1 MRSSSSTEG
10 SSIAAL
16 VPGARLAAYEVR
28 RLLGAGG
35 MGEVY
40 EALDTRLDR
49 VVALKILRAEVAGDV
64 DRLARLERE
73 ARAIAALS
81 HPNIVTVYG
90 LEEAD
95 GIRFLVMERIY
106 GETLSTLI
114 EPEGLPLKRILEI
127 AIPIADALDVA
138 HAHGVVHRDLKPG
151 NVIVTEGGGPKI
163 LDFGL
168 ARVPAPSAA
177 AVHTQATTEAP
188 TAGGEVFGTVP
199 YMAPEQL
206 RGQRADGRADLF
218 SLGVMLYEMAAG
230 RRPFEGA
237 TEAELAAA
245 ILKTDPPPLEGIRT
259 DLPPSFVKI
268 VRHCLEKNLHQRIQ
282 SADDLR
288 YELSDVADDLR
299 SRPGVPRITAVVSS
313 SLAPA
318 RKRVARWLA
327 FISVLVVATL
337 ALVAGWPTSKPAASG
352 VIRSIAVLPLKNY
365 SGDASQEF
373 FAEGMTDALIADL
386 AQIRAIK
393 VISRT
398 SAMQYKDT
406 KKPTPEIAREL
417 GVEGIVEG
425 AVVRSGS
432 RVRVTAE
439 LIDARQ
445 DRHLWASSYEREITD
460 VLALQGE
467 MVRAIASEIRAQI
480 TPEESRRLSPRRP
493 VNPRALDAVLMAR
506 LKVEHAIT
514 ELEFRAAIDL
524 FRRATELDPGY
535 APGWAGLAEASWMLA
550 ATSFEFVPPASAR
563 EGALR
568 AARMALELDNDLP
581 EAHGARAVIA
591 LDAEWD
597 AATAE
602 REFRKTLELRPG
614 YAAAHGSYAQ
624 VLFAYSDR
632 FGEAREHMKIAREL
646 DPFSPWNALNDCWIL
661 HCERRFESAVQCG
674 EKSLARNPGN
684 YMLRWLMGRTY
695 LAMRRPQPAVVA
707 YEAAIEPS
715 GRNRNILAE
724 LALTYGL
731 AGRREDA
738 RRILRELQ
746 ELSPARYVSP
756 YQLALVHLAVGERKE
771 AYRELERSLAERTPG
786 LGNAASATEPMLEV
800 FRGDRRL
807 NDVLARARALVKLP
821 EKAPASG
828 QPRTF

>member
-1 MRSSSSTEG
+1 
-10 SSIAAL
+10 
-16 VPGARLAAYEVR
+16 
-28 RLLGAGG
+28 

-49 VVALKILRAEVAGDV
+49 LVALKILRAEVAGDV

-95 GIRFLVMERIY
+95 GIRLLVMERIY
-106 GETLSTLI
+106 GETLSSLI

-168 ARVPAPSAA
+168 ARVPPPSAA
-177 AVHTQATTEAP
+177 AVHTQATTDAP
-188 TAGGEVFGTVP
+188 ATGGGIFGTVP

-206 RGQRADGRADLF
+206 RGERTDGRADLF

-245 ILKTDPPPLEGIRT
+245 ILKTDPPPLEERRP

-268 VRHCLEKNLHQRIQ
+268 VRHCLEKNLHQRMQ

-288 YELSDVADDLR
+288 YELCDVAEDLR
-299 SRPGVPRITAVVSS
+299 SRPPGLPAAATPSS
-313 SLAPA
+313 SLAA
-318 RKRVARWLA
+318 AKRRLAPWLA

-337 ALVAGWPTSKPAASG
+337 ALIVGRPRSKPAGSG

-365 SGDASQEF
+365 SGDVSQDF

-425 AVVRSGS
+425 SVVRSGS
-432 RVRVTAE
+432 RVRVTAQ

-445 DRHLWASSYEREITD
+445 DRHLWASNYEREMTD

-467 MVRAIASEIRAQI
+467 VVRAIAGEIRAQI
-480 TPEESRRLSPRRP
+480 TPEESRRLSPRQS
-493 VNPRALDAVLMAR
+493 VDPRALDAVLMAR
-506 LKVEHAIT
+506 LKLEHATT
-514 ELEFRAAIDL
+514 ELEYRAAIDL
-524 FRRATELDPGY
+524 FRRTTELDPGY

-550 ATSFEFVPPASAR
+550 ATGFEFVPPAPAR
-563 EGALR
+563 EEALR
-568 AARMALELDNDLP
+568 AVRKALNLDDDLP
-581 EAHGARAVIA
+581 EAHNARAVIA

-602 REFRKTLELRPG
+602 QQFRKTIELRPG
-614 YAAAHGSYAQ
+614 YAAAHTSYAQ
-624 VLFAYSDR
+624 VLFVYSNR
-632 FGEAREHMKIAREL
+632 FGEAREHMQIAREL
-646 DPFSPWNALNDCWIL
+646 DPFSPWNAFNECWIL

-674 EKSLARNPGN
+674 ENGLARNPGT

-695 LAMRRPQPAVVA
+695 LAMQRPQPAVVT
-707 YEAAIEPS
+707 YEAALEPS
-715 GRNRNILAE
+715 GRNHNVLAE
-724 LALTYGL
+724 LALAYGM

-746 ELSPARYVSP
+746 ALSQTRYVSP
-756 YQLALVHLAVGERKE
+756 YLLALVHFAVREKKE

-786 LGNAASATEPMLEV
+786 LGYAAIATEPMLDA
-800 FRGDRRL
+800 FRGDRRFEET
-807 NDVLARARALVKLP
+807 LARARALVKSA
-821 EKAPASG
+821 ERVPASV
-828 QPRTF
+828 Q

>member
-1 MRSSSSTEG
+1 MRG
-10 SSIAAL
+10 
-16 VPGARLAAYEVR
+16 
-28 RLLGAGG
+28 LLGVGG

-49 VVALKILRAEVAGDV
+49 LVALKVLRAEVAGDV
-64 DRLARLERE
+64 ERLARLERE

-90 LEEAD
+90 LDEAD

-114 EPEGLPLKRILEI
+114 EPEGLPLKRILDI

-151 NVIVTEGGGPKI
+151 NVIVTEAGGPKI

-168 ARVPAPSAA
+168 ARVAAPSVAA
-177 AVHTQATTEAP
+177 AVTEATTEVP
-188 TAGGEVFGTVP
+188 TTGGGLFGTVP

-206 RGQRADGRADLF
+206 RGERADGRADLF

-230 RRPFEGA
+230 RRPFQGA
-237 TEAELAAA
+237 TEAELAAE
-245 ILKTDPPPLEGIRT
+245 ILKEDPPPLEEIRP
-259 DLPPSFVKI
+259 DLPPSFTKI
-268 VRHCLEKNLHQRIQ
+268 VRHCLEKNLHQRMQ

-288 YELSDVADDLR
+288 YELCDLAEDIR
-299 SRPGVPRITAVVSS
+299 SRPAVLTASPGVSS
-313 SLAPA
+313 SVAPA
-318 RKRVARWLA
+318 KKRLVPWLA
-327 FISVLVVATL
+327 FISVLVVATV
-337 ALVAGWPTSKPAASG
+337 ALIVGRPASKPAATG

-373 FAEGMTDALIADL
+373 FAEGMTAALIADL
-386 AQIRAIK
+386 AQIRSIK

-425 AVVRSGS
+425 SVVRSGS

-445 DRHLWASSYEREITD
+445 DRHLWASNYEREVTD

-467 MVRAIASEIRAQI
+467 MVRAIAGEIRAQV
-480 TPEESRRLSPRRP
+480 TPEESRRLGPRRS
-493 VNPRALDAVLMAR
+493 VDPRALDAVLMAR
-506 LKVEHAIT
+506 LKLEHAIT

-524 FRRATELDPGY
+524 FRRATEQDPGY
-535 APGWAGLAEASWMLA
+535 GPGWAGLAEASWMLA
-550 ATSFEFVPPASAR
+550 ATGFEFVPPGFAR
-563 EGALR
+563 EEALR
-568 AARMALELDNDLP
+568 AVRTALELDDDLP
-581 EAHGARAVIA
+581 EAHNARGLIA

-614 YAAAHGSYAQ
+614 YASAHASYAQ
-624 VLFAYSDR
+624 VLFAYGNR
-632 FGEAREHMKIAREL
+632 FGEAREHLRSAREL

-661 HCERRFESAVQCG
+661 HCERRFEPAVQCG
-674 EKSLARNPGN
+674 ENGLAQNPGN
-684 YMLRWLMGRTY
+684 FMLRWLMGRTY
-695 LAMRRPQPAVVA
+695 LAMQRPQPAVA
-707 YEAAIEPS
+707 SLEAAVEPS
-715 GRNRNILAE
+715 GRNRDVLAE
-724 LALTYGL
+724 LALAYGL
-731 AGRREDA
+731 AGRRDDA
-738 RRILRELQ
+738 RRILQELQ
-746 ELSPARYVSP
+746 ELSRARYVSP
-756 YQLALVHLAVGERKE
+756 YQLALVHLALGEKKE

-786 LGNAASATEPMLEV
+786 LGYAALVTEPMLDA
-800 FRGDRRL
+800 FRGDRKF
-807 NDVLARARALVKLP
+807 DGVLARARALVRP
-821 EKAPASG
+821 EAAPASV
-828 QPRTF
+828 PSRAF

>member
-1 MRSSSSTEG
+1 M
-10 SSIAAL
+10 
-16 VPGARLAAYEVR
+16 R
-28 RLLGAGG
+28 RLLGVGG
-35 MGEVY
+35 MGEVS
-40 EALDTRLDR
+40 EAHDTRLDR
-49 VVALKILRAEVAGDV
+49 LVALKILRADVAGDV
-64 DRLARLERE
+64 ERLARLERE

-81 HPNIVTVYG
+81 HPNIVTLYG
-90 LEEAD
+90 LEETD

-177 AVHTQATTEAP
+177 AAHTQATTEAP
-188 TAGGEVFGTVP
+188 TTGGGVFGTVP

-206 RGQRADGRADLF
+206 RGERADGRADLF

-237 TEAELAAA
+237 TDAELAAA
-245 ILKTDPPPLEGIRT
+245 ILKTDPPPLEEIRT

-268 VRHCLEKNLHQRIQ
+268 VRHCLEKSLHQRMQ

-288 YELSDVADDLR
+288 YELCDVADDLR
-299 SRPGVPRITAVVSS
+299 SRPAIPLVAATVSS
-313 SLAPA
+313 SSSRAPA
-318 RKRVARWLA
+318 RKRLAPWLA
-327 FISVLVVATL
+327 LIPLLVVATL
-337 ALVAGWPTSKPAASG
+337 ALIARRPASGPAGNG

-365 SGDASQEF
+365 SGDVSQDF
-373 FAEGMTDALIADL
+373 FAEGMTAALIADL

-425 AVVRSGS
+425 SVVRSGS

-445 DRHLWASSYEREITD
+445 DRGLWANNYEREMTD

-467 MVRAIASEIRAQI
+467 IVRAIASEIRAQV
-480 TPEESRRLSPRRP
+480 TPEESRRLSPPGP
-493 VNPRALDAVLMAR
+493 VDPRAFDAALMAR
-506 LKVEHAIT
+506 LKLEHATT
-514 ELEFRAAIDL
+514 EHEFRVAVDL
-524 FRRATELDPGY
+524 FRQATELDPGY

-550 ATSFEFVPPASAR
+550 TAGFEFVPPAPAR
-563 EGALR
+563 EEALR
-568 AARMALELDNDLP
+568 AIRTALNLDDNLP
-581 EAHGARAVIA
+581 EAHNARAVIA
-591 LDAEWD
+591 LDGEWD
-597 AATAE
+597 GATAE

-614 YAAAHGSYAQ
+614 YATAHGSYAQ
-624 VLFAYSDR
+624 VLFAFSNR
-632 FGEAREHMKIAREL
+632 FGEAREHLRIAREL
-646 DPFSPWNALNDCWIL
+646 DPFSPWNAFNDCWIL
-661 HCERRFESAVQCG
+661 HCERRFESAVRCG
-674 EKSLARNPGN
+674 ENGLAQNPGN
-684 YMLRWLMGRTY
+684 YMLRWFMGRTY
-695 LAMRRPQPAVVA
+695 LAMQRPQPAVVA
-707 YEAAIEPS
+707 LEAAIGPS
-715 GRNRNILAE
+715 GRSHNVLAD
-724 LALTYGL
+724 LALAYGL

-738 RRILRELQ
+738 HRILRELQ
-746 ELSPARYVSP
+746 ELSQTRYVSP
-756 YQLALVHLAVGERKE
+756 YQLALVHLAVGEKNE
-771 AYRELERSLAERTPG
+771 AYRELERSLAERTPM
-786 LGNAASATEPMLEV
+786 LGYAAIGPEPMLDA
-800 FRGDRRL
+800 FRGDRQFEEIL
-807 NDVLARARALVKLP
+807 SRARSLVKSA
-821 EKAPASG
+821 EKAPAS
-828 QPRTF
+828 QQLPAS